1 MTKKYCIFITALFCV
16 FLGVLTTATAI
27 SPDRE
32 KSELENRSLQ
42 QLPTLEASDFK
53 LSWPIE
59 ESGDFFTGKFMSTF
73 ETYCND
79 QFILR
84 DNWVALKSTS
94 ERLSGKQENN
104 GVYFCDNDTLISRF
118 DQPDQKR
125 VDTNVGYVNQF
136 VANAGVPVYMSLIPG
151 AVSIWADRLPEG
163 APNADQKAVIDS
175 IQGASDAI
183 WYDSYQ
189 QLWDHRDEDVFYRTD
204 HHWTSLGAFYGANA
218 LLESMGLEP
227 LELGD
232 YAKTTVSDQ
241 FYGTIFSSSG
251 VRWVRPDQIDTYIPG
266 DGVKVTSYFTGEPE
280 EGSLYVDGFLD
291 KKDQYSYFLGGNQP
305 LCVIETEHFD
315 APKVLVIR
323 DSYSDSLAPFLT
335 ERFSQVHLF
344 DLRYNLTSIQSYVE
358 EHDID
363 SVVVLYSFS
372 NFATDPNLS
381 LLGR

>member
-53 LSWPIE
+53 LAWPIE

-104 GVYFCDNDTLISRF
+104 GVYFCDKDTLISRF

-151 AVSIWADRLPEG
+151 AVSIWADRLPKG

-204 HHWTSLGAFYGANA
+204 HHWTSLGAYYGYVSLMNA
-218 LLESMGLEP
+218 LGMEP
-227 LELGD
+227 VPLD
-232 YAKTTVSDQ
+232 SYTKQTVSDS
-241 FYGTIFSSSG
+241 FYGTVFSSSG
-251 VRWVRPDQIDTYIPG
+251 VRWVEPD
-266 DGVKVTSYFTGEPE
+266 
-280 EGSLYVDGFLD
+280 
-291 KKDQYSYFLGGNQP
+291 
-305 LCVIETEHFD
+305 
-315 APKVLVIR
+315 
-323 DSYSDSLAPFLT
+323 
-335 ERFSQVHLF
+335 
-344 DLRYNLTSIQSYVE
+344 
-358 EHDID
+358 DID
-363 SVVVLYSFS
+363 I
-372 NFATDPNLS
+372 
-381 LLGR
+381 